1 MTVTWEKPSEL
12 VTGYKLWV
20 GLKEGIVI
28 GQKPIEI
35 DAAETTIVVDKLP
48 DGTSFQNGT
57 KLLLL
62 E

>member
-1 MTVTWEKPSEL
+1 M